1 MTEFHPTVK
10 KRPCVRFFPIKWKN
24 IPTVGNIITY
34 QCLAFLDSVHGIVHK
49 RHVNIDGMDS
59 WNTVLNPNRLILNTL
74 TLKSLE
80 CILGFLTSLELDQ
93 TPIVNYTVFDGNLKH
108 ENSFWILRYTGSLR
122 LFRKLMR
129 KTLLSSNST
138 FFKVETVF

>member
-10 KRPCVRFFPIKWKN
+10 KKGRVYVFLPIKWKN
-24 IPTVGNIITY
+24 IPNVGNIITY

-49 RHVNIDGMDS
+49 RHVNIDGVDS

-93 TPIVNYTVFDGNLKH
+93 TPIVNYTVFNGNLK
-108 ENSFWILRYTGSLR
+108 
-122 LFRKLMR
+122 
-129 KTLLSSNST
+129 
-138 FFKVETVF
+138 